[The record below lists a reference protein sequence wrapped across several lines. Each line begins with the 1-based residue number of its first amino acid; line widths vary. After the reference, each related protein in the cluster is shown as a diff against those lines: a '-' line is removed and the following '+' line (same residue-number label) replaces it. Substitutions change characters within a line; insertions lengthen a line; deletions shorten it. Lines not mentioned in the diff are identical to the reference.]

1 MIDHC
6 GVNVSDYI
14 DRRDFYKNAL
24 SAIGY
29 EIIMEFDGQ
38 VAGFGKDN
46 VPDFWIKCEDPV
58 TTKAHVAF
66 QSETRKHVDD
76 FHKAGL
82 GAGGTDNGPP
92 GLRKHYHPNY
102 YGAFIL
108 DPDGNNIEVVCHK
121 PE

>member
-14 DRRDFYKNAL
+14 DSRDFYKNAL

-46 VPDFWIKCEDPV
+46 VPDFWIKC
-58 TTKAHVAF
+58 
-66 QSETRKHVDD
+66 
-76 FHKAGL
+76 G
-82 GAGGTDNGPP
+82 
-92 GLRKHYHPNY
+92 YC
-102 YGAFIL
+102 
-108 DPDGNNIEVVCHK
+108 VCHLWLWLLLVK
-121 PE
+121 NLPAFYHFDYFISIHIVNFLVL